1 MASIRERNG
10 KFNVIYSYTNEKG
23 ERKQKWETY
32 ETKAEAKRRKKE
44 IEYKKEMGSFVVRK
58 CKTLDEL
65 ITEYVALYGKEN
77 EDDEVISLSPS
88 YLLESPSFDD
98 GMMEIQLQ
106 KRLQIFL
113 LNKICQSK
121 THGQTVSYALYYLW
135 TRKYLV
141 LSIGSLIEYC
151 LP

>member
-1 MASIRERNG
+1 M
-10 KFNVIYSYTNEKG
+10 K
-23 ERKQKWETY
+23 RKP
-32 ETKAEAKRRKKE
+32 EAKRRKKE

-121 THGQTVSYALYYLW
+121 THGQTVLVCVILFIDKKISCAFD
-135 TRKYLV
+135 RKFN
-141 LSIGSLIEYC
+141 
-151 LP
+151 